1 MIFYYSVITVY
12 LLIGAA
18 HMAIYIAGFCFPG
31 WIERKFGVDMS
42 DARECLSV
50 LRGADGAMNR
60 VIMIVLSVLLSGALL
75 FLWPLYRM
83 LNSRGASL

>member
-18 HMAIYIAGFCFPG
+18 HLAIYVAGFCFPG
-31 WIERKFGVDMS
+31 WLERKFGVDMG
-42 DARECLSV
+42 DARECIAV

-60 VIMIVLSVLLSGALL
+60 LIMVVLSMLLAGFLL
-75 FLWPLYRM
+75 FLWPLYRIV
-83 LNSRGASL
+83 NSRGA